1 MPLDTFDSA
10 FITAHEAAFDELVA
24 LGSAIA
30 QKSVDGEQAPDKYV
44 KGLKLQT
51 ILKARRNEDLTDKE
65 AEALDGCLSL
75 LTEAAYVPS
84 VSLLVDLQGGYSL
97 NEDGGFTL
105 NEDGGILL
113 LE

>member
-10 FITAHEAAFDELVA
+10 FITAHEAAFDEFVA
-24 LGSAIA
+24 LGTSIA
-30 QKSVDGEQAPDKYV
+30 QKSVEGEQAPDKYE
-44 KGLKLQT
+44 KGFKLQT

-65 AEALDGCLSL
+65 IEALDGCLSQM
-75 LTEAAYVPS
+75 TESAYVPS
-84 VSLLVDLQGGYSL
+84 NSVLVDLQGGYSL